1 MYSDKLA
8 VIGDK
13 DIVLAFKAAG
23 MDVFDASNASQ
34 AEEILKKQAKNYCV
48 IFITEDLAVNM
59 AETLDK
65 YKRKAYPTVIPIPS
79 SSGST
84 GLGMAGIK
92 ADVER
97 AVGTDI
103 LFNKED

>member
-1 MYSDKLA
+1 MYKERAA

-23 MDVFDASNASQ
+23 MDVFAASNASQ

>member
-23 MDVFDASNASQ
+23 MDVFAASNASQ

-79 SSGST
+79 SSGTT
-84 GLGMAGIK
+84 GLGMLGIK

>member
-23 MDVFDASNASQ
+23 MDVFAASNASQ

-92 ADVER
+92 ADVEL
-97 AVGTDI
+97 AVGSDI

>member
-1 MYSDKLA
+1 MYSDKAA

-13 DIVLAFKAAG
+13 DIVLAFKAIG
-23 MDVFDASNASQ
+23 MDVFAADTAEQ
-34 AEEILKKQAKNYCV
+34 ATDILKNIAKRYSV
-48 IFITEDLAVNM
+48 IFITENLAQSM
-59 AETLDK
+59 SATLDK
-65 YKRKAYPTVIPIPS
+65 YKVRTYPTVIPIPS
-79 SSGST
+79 SGGST
-84 GLGMAGIK
+84 GYGMAGIK

>member
-23 MDVFDASNASQ
+23 MDVFAAQSASE
-34 AEEILKKQAKNYCV
+34 AEGVLKKHAKEYCV
-48 IFITEDLAVNM
+48 IFITEDLA
-59 AETLDK
+59 AGIGETLEK
-65 YKRKAYPTVIPIPS
+65 YKRKAYPTLIPIPS

-103 LFNKED
+103 LFNKEG

>member
-1 MYSDKLA
+1 MYSGKTA

-23 MDVFDASNASQ
+23 MDVFAASDAES
-34 AEEILKKQAKNYCV
+34 AEEVLKKQAKNYCV
-48 IFITEDLAVNM
+48 IFITEDLAAGM
-59 AETLDK
+59 AETLEK
-65 YKRKAYPTVIPIPS
+65 YKRRNITVIPIPS

>member
-1 MYSDKLA
+1 MRSDKIA

-13 DIVLAFKAAG
+13 DIVLAFKAVG
-23 MDVFDASNASQ
+23 MDVYPASKSDEASD
-34 AEEILKKQAKNYCV
+34 ILKKIAADYSV
-48 IFITEDLAVNM
+48 IFITEDLAENM
-59 AETLDK
+59 SALLDR
-65 YKRKAYPTVIPIPS
+65 YKSRSFPAVIPIPPP
-79 SSGST
+79 SGST

>member
-1 MYSDKLA
+1 MYKERVA

-23 MDVFDASNASQ
+23 MDVFA
-34 AEEILKKQAKNYCV
+34 AESAAEAEKILKTRAKDHCV
-48 IFITEDLAVNM
+48 IFITEDLASGM
-59 AETLDK
+59 GDALEK
-65 YKRKAYPTVIPIPS
+65 YKRKAYPAVIPIPS
-79 SSGST
+79 SSGTT
-84 GLGMAGIK
+84 GFGMAGIK